1 MTLLKETP
9 LVIKYTRVRGITCSA
24 SAQQGKVMGSM
35 LGRATVVSVP
45 VARSSARLIA
55 KDVKSCTYSAALSK
69 ARNFLIRL
77 LGMHW
82 PKKGATYYHA

>member
-1 MTLLKETP
+1 MVHLLG
-9 LVIKYTRVRGITCSA
+9 V
-24 SAQQGKVMGSM
+24 GKVMGSM
-35 LGRATVVSVP
+35 LGP
-45 VARSSARLIA
+45 NRLIA